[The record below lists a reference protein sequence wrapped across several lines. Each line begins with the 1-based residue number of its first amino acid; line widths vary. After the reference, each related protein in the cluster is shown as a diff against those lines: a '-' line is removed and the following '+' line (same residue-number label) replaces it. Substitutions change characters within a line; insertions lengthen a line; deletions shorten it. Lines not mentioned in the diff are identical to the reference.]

1 MRLLLKPKTVTQN
14 VINSDYSN
22 PYALWKKQGCP
33 QTPTPQQIMSLQD
46 ASRPTE
52 ENAEYEYNSGYIT
65 LEISLSA
72 NEIKRIIIK

>member
-33 QTPTPQQIMSLQD
+33 QTPTPQQIKLLKE
-46 ASRPTE
+46 ASKPTE
-52 ENAEYEYNSGYIT
+52 KNAEYEYNSGYIA